1 MTAAEIIGAL
11 AEHVPGAT
19 YVALEA
25 ADSAQTPTIGVP
37 VEHLLATCHALRTAP
52 GLEFVDVGTPGLDLT
67 PYLLDSDAVI
77 FVDTVSSHGTPGEI
91 RVYDR
96 DDILRHPPQGRTGGH
111 DPAMKEALLT
121 VQAAGAGP
129 SHVTLVG
136 VIPAWIATGVAL
148 SPQVQG
154 AVGRAM
160 NVVARTVASLDARL
174 VLRAEPL
181 APDVWWSASRVGLS
195 VAARMPRG

>member
-1 MTAAEIIGAL
+1 VIRVLGIGNVLMGDDGFGPYVARL
-11 AEHVPGAT
+11 LDAT
-19 YVALEA
+19 YEP
-25 ADSAQTPTIGVP
+25 TPGV
-37 VEHLLATCHALRTAP
+37 
-52 GLEFVDVGTPGLDLT
+52 EFIDVGTPGLDLT

-77 FVDTVSSHGTPGEI
+77 FVDTVSSQGPPGEI

-96 DDILRHPPQGRTGGH
+96 DDILRHPPQARTGGH

-129 SHVTLVG
+129 SQVTLVG
-136 VIPAWIATGVAL
+136 VIPAWIATGVVL

-160 NVVARTVASLDARL
+160 ASVVRSLGSLGVRLTPRAHPRVA
-174 VLRAEPL
+174 
-181 APDVWWSASRVGLS
+181 DVWWAASPAIQRAG
-195 VAARMPRG
+195 R

>member
-1 MTAAEIIGAL
+1 MKIRVLGIGNVLMSDDGFGPYVARL
-11 AEHVPGAT
+11 LDAT
-19 YVALEA
+19 YE
-25 ADSAQTPTIGVP
+25 PM
-37 VEHLLATCHALRTAP
+37 P

-91 RVYDR
+91 RIYDR
-96 DDILRHPPQGRTGGH
+96 DDIVRHPPQTRTGGH

-129 SHVTLVG
+129 KHVTLIG

-154 AVGRAM
+154 AVGRAI
-160 NVVARTVASLDARL
+160 NAVVRTLASLGVRP

-181 APDVWWSASRVGLS
+181 APDVWWATPPGRVS
-195 VAARMPRG
+195 VPARMPRG